1 MLDMRRV
8 IIPYFPGGFSA
19 LGMVAAPLRVE
30 KALSEVDIVDTIGP
44 DRLASIFDALDQD
57 AVADLAGQGVP
68 QSDIVIERSLHGH
81 YKGQGF
87 ANRVVL
93 RQWPIDQEALE
104 QWKADFHD
112 FYERAYGYSAPET
125 PIEVTTMTV
134 TATGA
139 RGKLPLAT
147 VEAGGAEPIA
157 SAVELRAEV
166 CLDGHTAREVPFYK
180 RQALKAGNRVP
191 GPAVIDDGLSTILLI
206 ENTTASIDEFGNV
219 LIDADSSAN
228 DEVTP

>member
-1 MLDMRRV
+1 
-8 IIPYFPGGFSA
+8 
-19 LGMVAAPLRVE
+19 MVAAPLRVE
-30 KALSEVDIVDTIGP
+30 KALSEVDVIDTIGA

-68 QSDIVIERSLHGH
+68 QGDIVIERSLHGH

-93 RQWPIDQEALE
+93 QQWPIDEEALE

-139 RGKLPLAT
+139 RGQLPLAT
-147 VEAGGAEPIA
+147 VESGGEEPQEGAI
-157 SAVELRAEV
+157 ELRAEV
-166 CLDGHTAREVPFYK
+166 CLDGHRTQEVAFYK
-180 RQALKAGNRVP
+180 RQALKAGNRVA

-219 LIDADSSAN
+219 LIDANDTAGDSANDTAGDSAN
-228 DEVTP
+228 DEVTA